1 MTSWFQFY
9 LIIFIFHSTFI
20 FNFFSDIK
28 ALLQLSSYVANLEK
42 KNLKVDMNSGTGT
55 GIGVGTNGPST
66 TTGNKKSNIHNP

>member
-1 MTSWFQFY
+1 M
-9 LIIFIFHSTFI
+9 
-20 FNFFSDIK
+20 
-28 ALLQLSSYVANLEK
+28 LQLSSYVANLEK